1 MKNWK
6 KWLVAGCMAAL
17 LGIGTMGTTAMAMGG
32 GGVDRSEAVAEEEKV
47 PSGKAT
53 QNSRVSSKAWK
64 KINGVCYNGSG
75 QKLEGAVTR
84 GIDVSEWQDTIN
96 WSQVKKSNVD
106 FAFVRIS
113 YGLNHLDKTYDYN
126 MKQAEKAG
134 IPTGTYVYSLALNTQ
149 QALKEAQLAIRKMDG
164 YKVSYPVVY
173 DIEYDQ
179 MRNLSKAD
187 IAILEANF
195 TLLPQQLKILREQ
208 VSQDDLTRK
217 VLLEFPD
224 GNSVETVLMRHDY
237 GYSVCVSSQVGCDM
251 GCAFCAS
258 GLSGCIRNLTAAEI
272 LAQVY
277 IFNSMLVG
285 EGKQV
290 SRIVVMGSGEPM
302 LNFDAV
308 IGALQFLHQENTLYM
323 SYRNMTI
330 STCGIIPGIEKL
342 TQLGLPINLAISL
355 HAAEP
360 ELRTELMPVNKGFPF
375 QDVIQA
381 AEAYVGYT
389 GRQVTYEYILIA
401 GKNDSPVAAE
411 LLANH
416 LRFKHASV
424 NLIPA
429 NPVPEKGFE
438 RPSKKVVEAF
448 LKVLQKHKI
457 NATVRREMGKDI
469 DAACGQLR
477 ARFAQEQQD

>member
-1 MKNWK
+1 MKK
-6 KWLVAGCMAAL
+6 ELFGLSLIELQELLVAAGLKKFRAAQVYQWL
-17 LGIGTMGTTAMAMGG
+17 YQKSVTA
-32 GGVDRSEAVAEEEKV
+32 
-47 PSGKAT
+47 
-53 QNSRVSSKAWK
+53 
-64 KINGVCYNGSG
+64 
-75 QKLEGAVTR
+75 
-84 GIDVSEWQDTIN
+84 
-96 WSQVKKSNVD
+96 
-106 FAFVRIS
+106 F
-113 YGLNHLDKTYDYN
+113 
-126 MKQAEKAG
+126 
-134 IPTGTYVYSLALNTQ
+134 
-149 QALKEAQLAIRKMDG
+149 
-164 YKVSYPVVY
+164 
-173 DIEYDQ
+173 DQ

-308 IGALQFLHQENTLYM
+308 IGALQFLHRENTLYM

-360 ELRTELMPVNKGFPF
+360 ELRTELMPVNKEVFLFRTSSRLPKLMS
-375 QDVIQA
+375 VIP
-381 AEAYVGYT
+381 
-389 GRQVTYEYILIA
+389 A
-401 GKNDSPVAAE
+401 GK
-411 LLANH
+411 
-416 LRFKHASV
+416 
-424 NLIPA
+424 
-429 NPVPEKGFE
+429 
-438 RPSKKVVEAF
+438 
-448 LKVLQKHKI
+448 
-457 NATVRREMGKDI
+457 
-469 DAACGQLR
+469 
-477 ARFAQEQQD
+477 

>member
-1 MKNWK
+1 
-6 KWLVAGCMAAL
+6 
-17 LGIGTMGTTAMAMGG
+17 
-32 GGVDRSEAVAEEEKV
+32 
-47 PSGKAT
+47 
-53 QNSRVSSKAWK
+53 
-64 KINGVCYNGSG
+64 
-75 QKLEGAVTR
+75 
-84 GIDVSEWQDTIN
+84 
-96 WSQVKKSNVD
+96 
-106 FAFVRIS
+106 
-113 YGLNHLDKTYDYN
+113 
-126 MKQAEKAG
+126 
-134 IPTGTYVYSLALNTQ
+134 
-149 QALKEAQLAIRKMDG
+149 
-164 YKVSYPVVY
+164 
-173 DIEYDQ
+173 
-179 MRNLSKAD
+179 
-187 IAILEANF
+187 
-195 TLLPQQLKILREQ
+195 
-208 VSQDDLTRK
+208 
-217 VLLEFPD
+217 
-224 GNSVETVLMRHDY
+224 
-237 GYSVCVSSQVGCDM
+237 
-251 GCAFCAS
+251 
-258 GLSGCIRNLTAAEI
+258 
-272 LAQVY
+272 
-277 IFNSMLVG
+277 MLVG

-424 NLIPA
+424 NL
-429 NPVPEKGFE
+429 N
-438 RPSKKVVEAF
+438 S
-448 LKVLQKHKI
+448 
-457 NATVRREMGKDI
+457 
-469 DAACGQLR
+469 GQSS
-477 ARFAQEQQD
+477 ARKRL